1 MKKDERRY
9 YSIEDIEDYNKSF
22 NFLTGARKAGK
33 AKHFERV
40 LDKDDLTKEVTRR
53 NELRMLDLN
62 TMIWKK
68 YMHYSNILNES
79 LKYEPYLNDE
89 ELSKEEADWAA
100 DSLISSFEDFMY
112 TEDFVFWC
120 EHYNCYQYKKEL
132 NWCPFVKLVDQENLM
147 KYEDKYNFEFEVT
160 FNVFNKD
167 DIKTYTTH
175 VLNSWIDEGYGYYE
189 RLNEVEY
196 DY

>member
-22 NFLTGARKAGK
+22 NFLTGARKTGK
-33 AKHFERV
+33 AKYFERL
-40 LDKDDLTKEVTRR
+40 LDKDDLTKEVTRE

-62 TMIWKK
+62 TKIWKK
-68 YMHYSNILNES
+68 YMDYSNTLNER
-79 LKYEPYLNDE
+79 LKNKPYLNDE

-147 KYEDKYNFEFEVT
+147 KYEGKYNFEFEVT
-160 FNVFNKD
+160 FNVFNED
-167 DIKTYTTH
+167 DIKTYTTNIR
-175 VLNSWIDEGYGYYE
+175 NSWIDEGYGYYE

>member
-1 MKKDERRY
+1 MKKDNLY
-9 YSIEDIEDYNKSF
+9 YTTKIIDDYNKSF
-22 NFLTGARKAGK
+22 NFLTGARKSGK

-40 LDKDDLTKEVTRR
+40 LNKDDLTREVTRE

-68 YMHYSNILNES
+68 YMDYSNTLNEC
-79 LKYEPYLNDE
+79 LKYEGYLNNE
-89 ELSKEEADWAA
+89 ELSKDEAGWAA
-100 DSLISSFEDFMY
+100 DSLINSFQDFMH

-120 EHYNCYQYKKEL
+120 EHYICYQYKKEL

-147 KYEDKYNFEFEVT
+147 KYEGKYNFEFEVT
-160 FNVFNKD
+160 FNVFNED
-167 DIKTYTTH
+167 DIKTYTTNIR
-175 VLNSWIDEGYGYYE
+175 NSWIDADYGYYE

>member
-40 LDKDDLTKEVTRR
+40 LDKDDLTKEVTRE

-120 EHYNCYQYKKEL
+120 EHYICYQYKKEL
-132 NWCPFVKLVDQENLM
+132 NWCPFIKLVDQENLM
-147 KYEDKYNFEFEVT
+147 KYEGKYNFEFEVT
-160 FNVFNKD
+160 FNVFNED
-167 DIKTYTTH
+167 DIKTYTTNIR
-175 VLNSWIDEGYGYYE
+175 NSWIDEEYGYYE

>member
-1 MKKDERRY
+1 MKKDNLY
-9 YSIEDIEDYNKSF
+9 YTTKNIDDYNKSF
-22 NFLTGARKAGK
+22 NFLTGARKTGK
-33 AKHFERV
+33 AKYFERL
-40 LDKDDLTKEVTRR
+40 LDKDDITREVTRE

-62 TMIWKK
+62 TQIWKK

-120 EHYNCYQYKKEL
+120 EHYNCYQYKKPTTSA
-132 NWCPFVKLVDQENLM
+132 C
-147 KYEDKYNFEFEVT
+147 DKYCELKEFEINNMANQVLQ
-160 FNVFNKD
+160 
-167 DIKTYTTH
+167 KT
-175 VLNSWIDEGYGYYE
+175 S
-189 RLNEVEY
+189 EVENA
-196 DY
+196 

>member
-1 MKKDERRY
+1 MKKDDLHY
-9 YSIEDIEDYNKSF
+9 TTKIIEDYNKSF
-22 NFLTGARKAGK
+22 NFLNGARKAGK

-40 LDKDDLTKEVTRR
+40 LDKDDLTKEVTRE

-167 DIKTYTTH
+167 DIKTYTTNIR
-175 VLNSWIDEGYGYYE
+175 NSWIDADYGYYE

>member
-1 MKKDERRY
+1 MKKDDLHY
-9 YSIEDIEDYNKSF
+9 TTKIIEDYNKSF

-33 AKHFERV
+33 AKHFEIV

-62 TMIWKK
+62 TQIWKK
-68 YMHYSNILNES
+68 YMDYSNTLNEC
-79 LKYEPYLNDE
+79 LKNKSYLNDE
-89 ELSKEEADWAA
+89 EFSKEEVCWAA
-100 DSLISSFEDFMY
+100 DSLISSFQYFMY

-132 NWCPFVKLVDQENLM
+132 NWCPFIKLVDQENLM

-160 FNVFNKD
+160 FNVFNED
-167 DIKTYTTH
+167 DVKTYTTNIR
-175 VLNSWIDEGYGYYE
+175 NSWIDEEYGYYE

>member
-1 MKKDERRY
+1 MKKDNLY
-9 YSIEDIEDYNKSF
+9 YTTKNIDDYNKSF
-22 NFLTGARKAGK
+22 NFLTGARKTGK
-33 AKHFERV
+33 AKYFERV
-40 LDKDDLTKEVTRR
+40 LDKDDLTREVTRE

-62 TMIWKK
+62 TMIWKR

-120 EHYNCYQYKKEL
+120 EHYICYQYKKEL

-167 DIKTYTTH
+167 DIKTYTTNI
-175 VLNSWIDEGYGYYE
+175 LNSWIDEGYGYYE

>member
-40 LDKDDLTKEVTRR
+40 LDKDDLTKEVTRE

-79 LKYEPYLNDE
+79 LKYEGYLNNE
-89 ELSKEEADWAA
+89 ELSKDEAGWAA
-100 DSLISSFEDFMY
+100 DSLINSFEDFMY

-132 NWCPFVKLVDQENLM
+132 NWCPFIKLVDQENLM
-147 KYEDKYNFEFEVT
+147 KYEGKYNFEFEVT
-160 FNVFNKD
+160 FNVFNED
-167 DIKTYTTH
+167 DIKTYTTNIR
-175 VLNSWIDEGYGYYE
+175 NSWIDADYGYYE

>member
-22 NFLTGARKAGK
+22 NFLTGARKTGK
-33 AKHFERV
+33 AKYFERV
-40 LDKDDLTKEVTRR
+40 LDKDDLTREVTRE

-62 TMIWKK
+62 TMIWKR

-120 EHYNCYQYKKEL
+120 EHYICYQYKKEL

-167 DIKTYTTH
+167 DIKTYTTNI
-175 VLNSWIDEGYGYYE
+175 LNSWIDEGYGYYE